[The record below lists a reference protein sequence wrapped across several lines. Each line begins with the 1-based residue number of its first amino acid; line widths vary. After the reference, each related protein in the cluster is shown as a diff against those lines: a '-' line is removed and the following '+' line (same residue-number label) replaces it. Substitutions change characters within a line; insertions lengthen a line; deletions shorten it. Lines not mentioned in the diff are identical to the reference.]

1 MMIKYERPLLQP
13 FCCSCFLLV
22 SFPHSPFSV
31 PLSSFLSPFP
41 LSSFP
46 PFFFFFPPSS
56 FSTVLFALSPF
67 PFPLSPV
74 SFPIYP
80 FPHIEGRFGPA
91 DQTTFHNNPRL
102 LVATTCLDLPSLAVD
117 SLCTTIARRRRLDL
131 PSLAFDSL
139 CTTNAR
145 RRHLPRLA

>member
-1 MMIKYERPLLQP
+1 MSGRCCNLFVVVASSLCP
-13 FCCSCFLLV
+13 FPIPRSLF
-22 SFPHSPFSV
+22 
-31 PLSSFLSPFP
+31 PFP
-41 LSSFP
+41 LSFPLSLFLLSPFLFFSSF
-46 PFFFFFPPSS
+46 F
-56 FSTVLFALSPF
+56 FSTVLSALSPF